1 VAAIDARHV
10 AICCVADAGP
20 SRHDPVMMFDRLRSL
35 RLGLWALVALFMLSV
50 PAAAQTTDSELDQLF
65 AQLRAAPDA
74 QAARDYEQKIWQI
87 WTTPDDPELRSSMSL
102 VMSERSGGEILAAIS
117 DLEVIVEK
125 YPDYAEG
132 WNQLA
137 TMHFFNG
144 DYDASLAATFKAL
157 ELEPR
162 HFGALAGQ
170 AVIYDRLDQREL
182 ALKAMIAALAIH
194 PFLPERA
201 LFPELE
207 TLTHT

>member
-1 VAAIDARHV
+1 MTVQWR
-10 AICCVADAGP
+10 
-20 SRHDPVMMFDRLRSL
+20 RL
-35 RLGLWALVALFMLSV
+35 LGLPSAALALLLALALSLA
-50 PAAAQTTDSELDQLF
+50 PATAQAPNAELDQLF
-65 AQLRAAPDA
+65 AQLRTAPDA
-74 QAARDYEQKIWQI
+74 QTARIYEQKIWQI
-87 WTTPDDPELRSSMSL
+87 WTTPDDPQLRSSMSL

-144 DYDASLAATFKAL
+144 DYDASLAATEKAL
-157 ELEPR
+157 ALEPR

-170 AVIYDRLDQREL
+170 AVIYDRLDERAL
-182 ALKAMIAALAIH
+182 ALKAIAAALEIH

-201 LFPELE
+201 LFPELD